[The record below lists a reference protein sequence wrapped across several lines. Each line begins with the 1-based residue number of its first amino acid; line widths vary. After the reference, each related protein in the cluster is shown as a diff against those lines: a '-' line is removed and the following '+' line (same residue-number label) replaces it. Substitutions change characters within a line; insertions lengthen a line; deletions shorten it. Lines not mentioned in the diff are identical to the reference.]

1 MKLSKKQFD
10 YFKVNGF
17 LVINNLYNKE
27 RMNEIVQW
35 TDEVANHPEVPNKY
49 MMYFEESMLDS
60 GKRILSR
67 IEDIEPFH
75 QKFSELFIGGEIQK
89 IVLMK

>member
-27 RMNEIVQW
+27 RMNEI
-35 TDEVANHPEVPNKY
+35 TGGLNLPEDFQKSEYLKTHGMVDLVIPRHEHKKKI
-49 MMYFEESMLDS
+49 S
-60 GKRILSR
+60 
-67 IEDIEPFH
+67 DIIKTLTH
-75 QKFSELFIGGEIQK
+75 NIN
-89 IVLMK
+89 